1 MNNSTQYSLTG
12 LFLCVRS
19 HSRLTVHEFRGDDA
33 TAGKQ
38 TLSFSS
44 QRPTGNKSV
53 MTSGKSWTESPTL
66 LQATH
71 KRLFAHICVH
81 LKPFTSIIPHVLQV
95 VIYLLYYN
103 RGNTDYN
110 VNLSVSTCVQ
120 TSVFGREWLCSSVP
134 ELNDWQFHVG
144 VVVCRTAVWMTE
156 HQGH

>member
-71 KRLFAHICVH
+71 KRRYKRLFAHICVH

-134 ELNDWQFHVG
+134 ELND
-144 VVVCRTAVWMTE
+144 
-156 HQGH
+156 